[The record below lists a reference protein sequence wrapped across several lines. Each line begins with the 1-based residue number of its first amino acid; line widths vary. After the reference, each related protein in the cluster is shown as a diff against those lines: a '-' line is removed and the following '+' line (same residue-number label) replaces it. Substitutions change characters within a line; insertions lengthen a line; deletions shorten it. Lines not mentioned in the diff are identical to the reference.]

1 MSSYHARALS
11 LKRLGNSLVT
21 QFYATGKIEALDEA
35 IATDQDAIALMRD
48 KLQGRAEIYPN
59 LGTALFSRFE
69 QLGAL
74 EDLDDAFEAIG
85 NARKQP
91 PPWSSKVPRVAEPP
105 CQLSSVA
112 FWTQVVLM
120 RNVRLDITDE
130 ANYSDACS
138 GMAICLIDYSI

>member
-1 MSSYHARALS
+1 MGLLRDVLGNGFEICGLRDLDQSLETCRKATGCIMSSYHARALS

-48 KLQGRAEIYPN
+48 KLQGRAEIYHN

-91 PPWSSKVPRVAEPP
+91 PP
-105 CQLSSVA
+105 
-112 FWTQVVLM
+112 
-120 RNVRLDITDE
+120 
-130 ANYSDACS
+130 
-138 GMAICLIDYSI
+138 